1 MQGPRSAEPP
11 TVHPAAATSTKEQSV
26 SRKANREAASRYRQ
40 RKRDREHAVENAV
53 AQVFHENAL
62 LREANMQ
69 LRKLLP
75 PPAMLLDDDVL
86 LQIRVQLQQRDQMA
100 ACAVRGAGGGPQMGA
115 GYSSGEGFLLPPLP
129 PPQQMMNVPAGN
141 PAFFRTPA
149 NVGAAN
155 TYAAAGGGMCCC
167 GNKHAVLRD
176 CKIHGLTGSYGERGE
191 D

>member
-167 GNKHAVLRD
+167 GNKHAALRD
-176 CKIHGLTGSYGERGE
+176 CKIHTGSLLGE